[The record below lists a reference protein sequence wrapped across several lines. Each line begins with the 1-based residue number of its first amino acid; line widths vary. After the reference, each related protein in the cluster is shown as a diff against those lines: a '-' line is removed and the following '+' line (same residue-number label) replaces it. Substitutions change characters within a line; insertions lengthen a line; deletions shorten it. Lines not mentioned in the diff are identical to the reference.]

1 MSAPYCQKKAPMAK
15 GNICFCDACAV
26 GKLPNRKY
34 RKKNYLQRKKSKQSF
49 VPEQKIESVR
59 PLPEPPPGDDNSTA
73 LAYSMLGTATS
84 PKFGNSMQC
93 DTKTSPVRSVRN
105 YKYGYVVVCKE
116 TSVAVPFLGVN
127 KNDFDKRLLTWLAEY
142 YNRYGKYPCDLHFD
156 QGGEFTSKNLFK
168 ELSLLGINVTFSA
181 TQEHNQ
187 NAFAERKIGTAWMA
201 MLTILAHS
209 GVPFQ
214 FWCYAFMYAV
224 LVANNCPHRGH
235 DWKTPLSV
243 AGLPSFDH
251 WIHVFGCL
259 AYFTDPSRMA
269 HEAKARQGVFLGL
282 SEDIKGYL
290 ILDILSKKVI
300 VSRNMLANE
309 YRFPF
314 IQVMKPCLIML
325 KFGTWPK
332 IDADLEAR
340 SDSAVQV
347 ESEIIRNGGNVD
359 NVPVNVPGNAS
370 KIKKNA
376 NSENDSDNQTL
387 EYESKLRKSIGNP
400 NPEKFPV
407 LKDLSPIFHNNV
419 DSKWDDY
426 EPLFS
431 TPERGDTSKN
441 SGNSINL
448 ETPELGK
455 NAKKKFSKF
464 RDQYYYNS
472 NDPERLDTYKS
483 RLQKQLNDVE
493 DSSLQDSDCKAS
505 QESKAPTKLVKDSEA
520 SVKSSKVGHRMPTI
534 PEATKPPRL
543 IPNGTPEGYVDGKN
557 AWVISKILWSNI
569 TNGKRM
575 YRVRY
580 KGPWKDQTLSE
591 DHLSGS
597 MDVLRDY
604 WSRRSRN
611 IPEDMQRLLNGEL
624 SERSY
629 LSGVKTEIP
638 VKQKKS
644 AYHEIVETV
653 ARKNAMLVSM
663 LEETKYRKGVSP
675 EPEIIN
681 LLDSEFQHS
690 TRLEKLQAQFQKMFK
705 TELENE
711 EFEVKFEYSDEKDS
725 VSVQTKDSSDKDT
738 ESTLKVVSSEFDT
751 PPDYSEHIDV
761 PTDVNPNECIAY
773 ALHSVMELVDNHPD
787 LITKPNNYDEMMVHT
802 HREEF
807 IEAMERELYE
817 LHENKTFEFCLCPK
831 DRRPIPCRWV
841 FDIKRGINNEIL
853 RFKARLVI
861 QGFRQIEGVD
871 FHKTFSSVAQM
882 RTFRVIC
889 ALSINKNLRVTQYDI
904 SNAFLNAE
912 LDKEIYMKLPPG
924 YTTEG
929 DKNHCW
935 RLLKGL
941 YGLKQASRLWNKLLI
956 KSFKQANLEP
966 CLTESG
972 VLRVVGDNQSL
983 CFVNLHVDDY
993 CIATADEVLRTKIE
1007 NVMAKLFKV
1016 SYLGELKL
1024 YLGIV
1029 CEWGKSKTGKR
1040 TLKLHQEPYHDRLLV
1055 KMNYDKCSPHKS
1067 PAEASSK
1074 LSVTDG
1080 PREGE
1085 DPVTWPYMSVG
1096 GSFMYSAMGT
1106 RPDLCQR
1113 TIQCARFNKNP
1124 GLPHVKA
1131 QKHMLRYLKHTKGM
1145 GIHYTEPDNPGGKI
1159 DIIAFCDSDWAGCPD
1174 TRRSTIGFVV
1184 MLSGGPVTWKST
1196 LKKTL
1201 ALSSCE
1207 AEFMALTEVA
1217 REVIWLCRFL
1227 DELGIEYNTPR
1238 IYCDS
1243 NSAICWAEEPVQ
1255 HQRNKHVELRYYYI
1269 RDVVGK
1275 KLVKVFKI
1283 NTLYNASDPLTK
1295 PGTLKMTESLVPV
1308 LLGQIPPTL
1317 EE

>member
-1 MSAPYCQKKAPMAK
+1 MRYNHMSEPYCKKKAPLAK

-26 GKLPNRKY
+26 GKLPNKKY
-34 RKKNYLQRKKSKQSF
+34 NKQNYLQKKKLKKSYVSNEAGTVK
-49 VPEQKIESVR
+49 
-59 PLPEPPPGDDNSTA
+59 PLPEPPPGDANPAAA

-84 PKFGNSMQC
+84 TQFGSSMQC

-116 TSVAVPFLGVN
+116 SSVAIPFLGIN
-127 KNDFDKRLLTWLAEY
+127 KNDFDNKLLTWLAEY
-142 YNRYGKYPCDLHFD
+142 YNRYGRYPRDLHFD
-156 QGGEFTSKNLFK
+156 QGGEFTSKKLFADLAK
-168 ELSLLGINVTFSA
+168 LGINVTFSA

-201 MLTILAHS
+201 MLAILAHA

-235 DWKTPLSV
+235 DWKTPCEV

-259 AYFTDPSRMA
+259 VYYTDPSRMA
-269 HEAKARQGVFLGL
+269 HDAKARQGVFLGL
-282 SEDIKGYL
+282 SDDIKGYL
-290 ILDILSKKVI
+290 ILDILSRKVI

-309 YRFPF
+309 YRYPF

-332 IDADLEAR
+332 IDSDLEAR

-347 ESEIIRNGGNVD
+347 EMEIVRNGGNVD
-359 NVPVNVPGNAS
+359 DVPANVPVNAS
-370 KIKKNA
+370 KVKKNA
-376 NSENDSDNQTL
+376 NSTSDAKVL
-387 EYESKLRKSIGNP
+387 EYESKSEKPTGGP
-400 NPEKFPV
+400 NPVNYPT
-407 LKDLSPIFHNNV
+407 LKDLSPIFNQDQ
-419 DSKWDDY
+419 DSRWEDFGSMFK
-426 EPLFS
+426 
-431 TPERGDTSKN
+431 TPDRGDTN
-441 SGNSINL
+441 SNVGTSINL
-448 ETPELGK
+448 ETPVLGK
-455 NAKKKFSKF
+455 KATKRFSQF
-464 RDQYYYNS
+464 NDQYYYNS
-472 NDPERLDTYKS
+472 NDPERLATYES
-483 RLQKQLNDVE
+483 RLRKDVKGSVE
-493 DSSLQDSDCKAS
+493 REPKSDRL
-505 QESKAPTKLVKDSEA
+505 SKFKDSA
-520 SVKSSKVGHRMPTI
+520 NVDSKLKRNLTTI
-534 PEATKPPRL
+534 PEKEKLPTL
-543 IPNGTPEGYVDGKN
+543 IPNGTPDGKIDGEDG
-557 AWVISKILWSNI
+557 WEILKILSSSI
-569 TNGKRM
+569 VEGKRF
-575 YRVRY
+575 YRVRW
-580 KGPWKDQTLSE
+580 KGKWKDQNLAE
-591 DHLSGS
+591 DNVQNCE
-597 MDVLRDY
+597 DVLREY
-604 WSRRSRN
+604 WSRKKKKN
-611 IPEDMQRLLNGEL
+611 VPENMQRLLEGKM
-624 SERSY
+624 SERAY
-629 LSGVKTEIP
+629 LSDVKTEIP
-638 VKQKKS
+638 VEQEKS

-653 ARKNAMLVSM
+653 ARKNAMLLSL
-663 LEETKYRKGVSP
+663 LEKSKYRKGVSP
-675 EPEIIN
+675 EPEMIN
-681 LLDSEFQHS
+681 LLDSEFEHS
-690 TRLEKLQAQFQKMFK
+690 TGSEKLQAQFQRMFK
-705 TELENE
+705 AQLEDQD
-711 EFEVKFEYSDEKDS
+711 FEVKFDHSNDKDYCDGE
-725 VSVQTKDSSDKDT
+725 TKDPSNEDS
-738 ESTLKVVSSEFDT
+738 ESAFKTTSSEFDR

-761 PTDVNPNECIAY
+761 PEDVNPNDCIAY
-773 ALHSVMELVDNHPD
+773 ALHSVLELVDNHPD
-787 LITKPNNYDEMMVHT
+787 LITKPNNYDEMMVHVN
-802 HREEF
+802 RDEF

-817 LHENKTFEFCLCPK
+817 LKDNKTFEFCICPK
-831 DRRPIPCRWV
+831 NRRPIPCRWV
-841 FDIKRGINNEIL
+841 FDIKRGINNEIV

-861 QGFRQIEGVD
+861 QGFRQVEGVD

-889 ALSINKNLRVTQYDI
+889 ALSVNKNLRVTQYDI
-904 SNAFLNAE
+904 SNAFLNAD

-929 DKNHCW
+929 DKNRCW
-935 RLLKGL
+935 KLLKGL

-972 VLRVVGDNQSL
+972 VLRVVGGSKSI

-993 CIATADEVLRTKIE
+993 CIATADEVLRTEIE
-1007 NVMAKLFKV
+1007 GVMAKLFKV

-1029 CEWGKSKTGKR
+1029 CEWGKSKTGRR
-1040 TLKLHQEPYHDRLLV
+1040 TLNLHQGPYHDRLLT
-1055 KMNYDKCSPHKS
+1055 KMNYSKCKPHKA
-1067 PAEASSK
+1067 PAEAGSK

-1080 PREGE
+1080 PRDGE

-1113 TIQCARFNKNP
+1113 TIQCARFNRNP
-1124 GLPHVKA
+1124 GLPHVNA
-1131 QKHMLRYLKHTKGM
+1131 QKHLLRYLKHTKSM
-1145 GIHYTEPDNPGGKI
+1145 GILFTEPDNPEGKV
-1159 DIIAFCDSDWAGCPD
+1159 DITAFCDSDWAGCPD

-1243 NSAICWAEEPVQ
+1243 ASAICWAEEPVQ

-1269 RDVVGK
+1269 RDVIGK

-1283 NTLYNASDPLTK
+1283 NTLFNASDPLTK
-1295 PGTLKMTESLVPV
+1295 PATLKMTDTLVPV
-1308 LLGQIPPTL
+1308 LLGHAKPTL